1 MSSRNDPS
9 KPVSQEDF
17 TALADIVHAIAKGD
31 FNAVDRLYELQGQ
44 NNRPQGIVDLAESI
58 GMLLVRMEAGEF
70 HMERAAEVEE
80 RLKELNAL
88 KNEHLGIAA
97 HDLRNPIS
105 AIRNM
110 SQMLVEMEL
119 DETTKLDFLHSI
131 YRVSNQMLALVNN
144 LLDVAVIESGK
155 LKLNMRDGNLS
166 ALAAERAAVIRP
178 IAAEKGLRV
187 ETALVEVPD
196 SPFDAAWLGQAI
208 DNLLSNAVKFS
219 EPGTSLV
226 ISCRL
231 AGANIEISVTDQGP
245 GIPEDEL
252 GSLFG
257 KFEKLSV
264 QPTAGERGA
273 GLGLSIVK
281 AVVEAHGGGVEAQST
296 VGQGAV
302 FSISL
307 PRGAGT

>member
-1 MSSRNDPS
+1 
-9 KPVSQEDF
+9 
-17 TALADIVHAIAKGD
+17 
-31 FNAVDRLYELQGQ
+31 
-44 NNRPQGIVDLAESI
+44 
-58 GMLLVRMEAGEF
+58 
-70 HMERAAEVEE
+70 
-80 RLKELNAL
+80 
-88 KNEHLGIAA
+88 
-97 HDLRNPIS
+97 
-105 AIRNM
+105 
-110 SQMLVEMEL
+110 
-119 DETTKLDFLHSI
+119 
-131 YRVSNQMLALVNN
+131 MLALVNN

-155 LKLNMRDGNLS
+155 LKLTLRDGNLA
-166 ALAAERAAVIRP
+166 ALAAERATIIRP
-178 IAAEKGLRV
+178 IAFEKGLRV

-196 SPFDAAWLGQAI
+196 SAFDAGWLGQAI

-281 AVVEAHGGGVEAQST
+281 AVVEAHGGGVHAQST
-296 VGQGAV
+296 IGQGAG
-302 FSISL
+302 FTISL
-307 PRGAGT
+307 PLGAGT